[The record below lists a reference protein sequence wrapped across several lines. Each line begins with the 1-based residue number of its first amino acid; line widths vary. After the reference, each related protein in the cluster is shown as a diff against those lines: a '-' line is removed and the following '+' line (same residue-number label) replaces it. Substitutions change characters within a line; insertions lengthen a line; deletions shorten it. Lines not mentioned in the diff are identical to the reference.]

1 MSPKDPRIKGMGYA
15 WTKVM
20 VPLTGLITIEAAHV
34 HHHRPEHFTL
44 IKVHHVLGDIAHV
57 RR

>member
-1 MSPKDPRIKGMGYA
+1 MGYA